1 MFGVGFDLFSTLFP
15 IFFTIIFVFVI
26 GTMIAM
32 LVRGAKEKRK
42 NDASPRLSVPATVV
56 TKRTNVS
63 HRHHNGANDMDYC
76 TTDTTYYVTFQ
87 VESGDRMELRM
98 TGRDYGMLFEG
109 ADVFCAP
116 HSFLSPLRKKRT
128 AAPGEEKEREAMQN
142 RECDPC
148 RHHVTTHLSG

>member
-1 MFGVGFDLFSTLFP
+1 MMSGFGFGGFDLFSTLVP
-15 IFFTIIFVFVI
+15 IFFGIVFAFIIGMMIVMFVHIV
-26 GTMIAM
+26 
-32 LVRGAKEKRK
+32 KEKRK

-63 HRHHNGANDMDYC
+63 HRHHHGANDMDYC

-109 ADVFCAP
+109 DRGTLHFQGTRYLGFDR
-116 HSFLSPLRKKRT
+116 S
-128 AAPGEEKEREAMQN
+128 
-142 RECDPC
+142 
-148 RHHVTTHLSG
+148 

>member
-1 MFGVGFDLFSTLFP
+1 MFEVGFDLFSTLFP
-15 IFFTIIFVFVI
+15 IFFTIIFVFII
-26 GTMIAM
+26 GTMIVM

-109 ADVFCAP
+109 DHGTLHFQGTRYLGFDR
-116 HSFLSPLRKKRT
+116 S
-128 AAPGEEKEREAMQN
+128 
-142 RECDPC
+142 
-148 RHHVTTHLSG
+148 

>member
-1 MFGVGFDLFSTLFP
+1 MVSRMVRIPSESAFTTGSTANSPLSAKLTSTHRSTAR
-15 IFFTIIFVFVI
+15 FFRAG

-98 TGRDYGMLFEG
+98 SGRDYGMLFEG
-109 ADVFCAP
+109 DRGTLHFQGTRYLGFDR
-116 HSFLSPLRKKRT
+116 S
-128 AAPGEEKEREAMQN
+128 
-142 RECDPC
+142 
-148 RHHVTTHLSG
+148 

>member
-1 MFGVGFDLFSTLFP
+1 MMSGFGLGGFDLFSTLVP
-15 IFFTIIFVFVI
+15 IFCGIVFAFVI
-26 GTMIAM
+26 GMMIAM
-32 LVRGAKEKRK
+32 FVHIVKEKRK

-63 HRHHNGANDMDYC
+63 HRHHHGANDMDYC

-109 ADVFCAP
+109 DHGTLHFQGTRYLGFDR
-116 HSFLSPLRKKRT
+116 S
-128 AAPGEEKEREAMQN
+128 
-142 RECDPC
+142 
-148 RHHVTTHLSG
+148 

>member
-1 MFGVGFDLFSTLFP
+1 MMSGFGFGGFDLFSTLVP
-15 IFFTIIFVFVI
+15 IFCGIVFAFVI
-26 GTMIAM
+26 GMMIAM
-32 LVRGAKEKRK
+32 FVHIVKEKRK

-76 TTDTTYYVTFQ
+76 ATDTTYYVTFQ

-109 ADVFCAP
+109 DRGTLHFQGTRYLGFDR
-116 HSFLSPLRKKRT
+116 S
-128 AAPGEEKEREAMQN
+128 
-142 RECDPC
+142 
-148 RHHVTTHLSG
+148 

>member
-1 MFGVGFDLFSTLFP
+1 MMSGFGFGGFDLFSTLVP
-15 IFFTIIFVFVI
+15 IFFGIVFAFVI
-26 GTMIAM
+26 GMMIAM
-32 LVRGAKEKRK
+32 FVHIVKEKRK

-63 HRHHNGANDMDYC
+63 HRHHRGANDMDYC

-109 ADVFCAP
+109 DRGTLHFQGTRYLGFDR
-116 HSFLSPLRKKRT
+116 S
-128 AAPGEEKEREAMQN
+128 
-142 RECDPC
+142 
-148 RHHVTTHLSG
+148 

>member
-1 MFGVGFDLFSTLFP
+1 
-15 IFFTIIFVFVI
+15 
-26 GTMIAM
+26 MIAM

-109 ADVFCAP
+109 DHGTLHFQGTRYLGFDR
-116 HSFLSPLRKKRT
+116 S
-128 AAPGEEKEREAMQN
+128 
-142 RECDPC
+142 
-148 RHHVTTHLSG
+148 

>member
-1 MFGVGFDLFSTLFP
+1 MFEVGFDLFSTLFP

-63 HRHHNGANDMDYC
+63 HR
-76 TTDTTYYVTFQ
+76 TTT
-87 VESGDRMELRM
+87 
-98 TGRDYGMLFEG
+98 
-109 ADVFCAP
+109 A
-116 HSFLSPLRKKRT
+116 RT
-128 AAPGEEKEREAMQN
+128 IWIVVPRTRPIM
-142 RECDPC
+142 
-148 RHHVTTHLSG
+148 

>member
-26 GTMIAM
+26 GTMIAAI
-32 LVRGAKEKRK
+32 VRGAKEKRK
-42 NDASPRLSVPATVV
+42 NDASPRLSVPTTVV

-87 VESGDRMELRM
+87 VESGDRMELSIP
-98 TGRDYGMLFEG
+98 TQDYGYLVEGDHGKLTFQGTRYLSFER
-109 ADVFCAP
+109 A
-116 HSFLSPLRKKRT
+116 
-128 AAPGEEKEREAMQN
+128 
-142 RECDPC
+142 
-148 RHHVTTHLSG
+148 